1 MSANA
6 PTPAA
11 KLRQLL
17 SQLFSK
23 EELAALCFDLG
34 VDYNSLP
41 GDGTTAK
48 VVEIIEH
55 FARVGR
61 VKALVQLASTQ
72 RPQTDW
78 GDLLSLA
85 QTQPNLFRADAIAIP
100 ISKDVVNLPPNRAL
114 KLGFGAGVLAVL
126 LLVCGFGGG
135 LLAGQVIDV
144 TVNPVV
150 KDRSSLEKI
159 NVRVGSNQSSMQS
172 TIAPLPSIV
181 GAIQD
186 NKLDRGDH
194 VEIDLDNVQLTTY
207 ADSYID
213 ARAPITDVHIQSL
226 KGKATLNV
234 RVKALGN
241 RRVLIAYTATT
252 SGGKVILTPESA
264 WLNVIDIPR
273 STFGWVPLPINSVAN
288 VTQWIQRYL
297 DAAASKFSFETVTFD
312 SNKLTLAGRTR

>member
-34 VDYNSLP
+34 VDYDSLP

-72 RPQTDW
+72 RLQTDW

-85 QTQPNLFRADAIAIP
+85 QTQPNLFRADAVAIP

-135 LLAGQVIDV
+135 CW
-144 TVNPVV
+144 P
-150 KDRSSLEKI
+150 
-159 NVRVGSNQSSMQS
+159 
-172 TIAPLPSIV
+172 
-181 GAIQD
+181 
-186 NKLDRGDH
+186 
-194 VEIDLDNVQLTTY
+194 
-207 ADSYID
+207 
-213 ARAPITDVHIQSL
+213 
-226 KGKATLNV
+226 GK
-234 RVKALGN
+234 
-241 RRVLIAYTATT
+241 
-252 SGGKVILTPESA
+252 
-264 WLNVIDIPR
+264 
-273 STFGWVPLPINSVAN
+273 
-288 VTQWIQRYL
+288 
-297 DAAASKFSFETVTFD
+297 
-312 SNKLTLAGRTR
+312 